1 MKHIRTPTILFALAL
16 GSLAAEA
23 QVKAPAPA
31 KPPVKAAPAKAV
43 VPVKAAPAK
52 AVVPVK
58 AAPAKAVVPPKAP
71 APMKATAPTA
81 APALPKAT
89 APTEEAAA
97 PMKAPAPVKPKA
109 DTGPAVRYAMSF
121 PNAVHHEARVTAT
134 FSGLPAG
141 PLHVR
146 MARSS
151 PGRYSL
157 HDFSKNVY
165 YVVATDGSNHPLAL
179 NRPDPYGWDVTPAA
193 DGTVL
198 FSYTLYGDRTDGT
211 YAGIDQQ
218 HAHLNLPAAL
228 CYATGLEGRQAE
240 IKFDLPATWKVA
252 TQLRAAADKATFTAP
267 NMQYL
272 MDSPVSLGAQ
282 QVRTWQEG
290 DQTIELATLYQGPA
304 AELDAYAK
312 KVQKV
317 VKEEKAVFGELPT
330 FDFARYTFV
339 ADYLSQATADGMEHR
354 NSTSVTSPRPLK
366 DEDATKNL
374 GTVAHEF
381 FHSWNVERLRP
392 RDLEPFDFQRV
403 NMSDCLWFAEG
414 FTQYYGRLALRRA
427 KLIEDEEF
435 LDDISRWVNLRQNS
449 PGARYA
455 SAIDM
460 SRQAAFTDG
469 AATVNPMNTVNT
481 NLSYYDQGAGLALVL
496 DLQLRQHHRSS
507 LDKFMQAMWQQYGK
521 KQENNAPANPYTV
534 RDLQRVLGEVSKDT
548 VFANRFFRLYVYGRE
563 QPRFGESLLVAGLA
577 VIPTRAL
584 GAALPQQVEF
594 DDEGRCIV
602 AYNTQIGS
610 GLYKA
615 GIDRGDQIVTL
626 DGKDL
631 KSSNDMDDVLHKH
644 SPSDVVFVK
653 VKTRGGAEKT
663 TQLILAEDPNVQ
675 VKPMESMEKM
685 VYSPAQKVLREAW
698 LASQASN

>member
-1 MKHIRTPTILFALAL
+1 MKQF
-16 GSLAAEA
+16 
-23 QVKAPAPA
+23 
-31 KPPVKAAPAKAV
+31 
-43 VPVKAAPAK
+43 
-52 AVVPVK
+52 
-58 AAPAKAVVPPKAP
+58 
-71 APMKATAPTA
+71 ATAIALLGLTA
-81 APALPKAT
+81 GAT
-89 APTEEAAA
+89 GAQAQT
-97 PMKAPAPVKPKA
+97 KA
-109 DTGPAVRYAMSF
+109 DTGPAVRYTVAF
-121 PNAVHHEARVTAT
+121 PNAVHHEAKVTAT
-134 FSGLPAG
+134 FAGLPGG

-157 HDFSKNVY
+157 HDFSKNAY
-165 YVVATDGSNHPLAL
+165 YVVATDGGNHPLPL
-179 NRPDPYGWDVTPAA
+179 NRPDPYGWDVTPGA
-193 DGTVL
+193 DGIVIL
-198 FSYTLYGDRTDGT
+198 SYTLYGDQTDGT
-211 YAGIDQQ
+211 YVGIDQQ

-228 CYATGLEGRQAE
+228 CYAMGLEGRQTE
-240 IKFDLPATWKVA
+240 IKFELPATWKVA
-252 TQLRAAADKATFTAP
+252 TQLRPGGDKNTFTAP
-267 NMQYL
+267 NLQYM

-282 QVRTWQEG
+282 QVRSWPEG

-304 AELDAYAK
+304 ADLDDYAK

-317 VKEEKAVFGELPT
+317 VKEEKAIFGELPK

-339 ADYLSQATADGMEHR
+339 ADYLSQATSDGMEHR

-366 DEDATKNL
+366 GEDETKNL

-392 RDLEPFDFQRV
+392 KDLEPFDFQRV
-403 NMSDCLWFAEG
+403 NMSDGLWFAEG

-427 KLIEDEEF
+427 KLIEDEDF
-435 LDDISRWVNLRQNS
+435 FDDISRWVNLRQNS

-469 AATVNPMNTVNT
+469 AGSSDPTNGVNT

-496 DLQLRQHHRSS
+496 DLQLRQFHRTS

-521 KQENNAPANPYTV
+521 QANYAPGNPYTV
-534 RDLQRVLGEVSKDT
+534 KDLQRVLGEVSKDT
-548 VFANRFFRLYVYGRE
+548 VFASRFFRQFVYGRE
-563 QPRFGESLLVAGLA
+563 QPRFSENLLVAGLA

-584 GAALPQQVEF
+584 GAALSNQVEF
-594 DDEGRCIV
+594 DDQGRCLV

-615 GIDRGDQIVTL
+615 GIDRGDQLVVL
-626 DGKDL
+626 DGKEIKSAGDL
-631 KSSNDMDDVLHKH
+631 DGVLHKH

-653 VKTRGGAEKT
+653 VKTRGGVERT

-675 VKPMESMEKM
+675 VKPVEAVEKM
-685 VYSPAQKVLREAW
+685 VYSPNQKTLREAW
-698 LASQASN
+698 LASQATN

>member
-1 MKHIRTPTILFALAL
+1 MKNITITTITATLALA
-16 GSLAAEA
+16 GSFGAEA
-23 QVKAPAPA
+23 QTKAPVPVKAPAPA
-31 KPPVKAAPAKAV
+31 KAPA
-43 VPVKAAPAK
+43 PT
-52 AVVPVK
+52 
-58 AAPAKAVVPPKAP
+58 KAP
-71 APMKATAPTA
+71 APAKSAALAPMTAPTSV
-81 APALPKAT
+81 
-89 APTEEAAA
+89 
-97 PMKAPAPVKPKA
+97 PAPETVAVPLKTSAQLKA
-109 DTGPAVRYAMSF
+109 DTGPAVRYAVAF

-157 HDFSKNVY
+157 HDFAKNVY
-165 YVVATDGSNHPLAL
+165 YVVATDGGNHPLSL
-179 NRPDPYGWDVTPAA
+179 NRPDPYSWDVMPAT
-193 DGTVL
+193 DGTVI

-211 YAGIDQQ
+211 FVGIDQQ

-228 CYATGLEGRQAE
+228 CYAMGQEGRQAE
-240 IKFDLPATWKVA
+240 VKFDLPASWKVA
-252 TQLRAAADKATFTAP
+252 TQLRPGVDKNTFSAP
-267 NMQYL
+267 NLQYL

-290 DQTIELATLYQGPA
+290 DQTIELATLYMGPA
-304 AELDAYAK
+304 AELDAFAK

-317 VKEEKAVFGELPT
+317 VKEEKAIFGELPT

-354 NSTSVTSPRPLK
+354 NSTSVTSPRPLR

-381 FHSWNVERLRP
+381 IHAWNVERLRP
-392 RDLEPFDFQRV
+392 VDIEPFDFQRV
-403 NMSDCLWFAEG
+403 NMSDGLWFAEG

-435 LDDISRWVNLRQNS
+435 FGDISRWVNLRQNS

-469 AATVNPMNTVNT
+469 AATLDPMNTVNT

-496 DLQLRQHHRSS
+496 DLQLRQHHRST

-521 KQENNAPANPYTV
+521 KQENYAPANPYTV
-534 RDLQRVLGEVSKDT
+534 KDLQRVLGEVSKDT
-548 VFANRFFRLYVYGRE
+548 VFASRFFRQYVYGRE
-563 QPRFGESLLVAGLA
+563 QPRFSESLLVAGLA

-584 GAALPQQVEF
+584 GAALPNQVAF
-594 DDEGRCIV
+594 DEEGRCIV

-631 KSSNDMDDVLHKH
+631 KSTGDMDGVLHKH

-653 VKTRGGAEKT
+653 IKTRGGVEKT

-675 VKPMESMEKM
+675 VKPMESVEKM
-685 VYSPAQKVLREAW
+685 IYSPAQKVLREAW

>member
-1 MKHIRTPTILFALAL
+1 MKHLTTAPLLFALAL
-16 GSLAAEA
+16 GVLTAGA
-23 QVKAPAPA
+23 QVKAPAPMKA
-31 KPPVKAAPAKAV
+31 PVPVKAPVKAKAPAAAKTPAVIKASAPVNAPVPAAIPAPEPVPAPAKAAG
-43 VPVKAAPAK
+43 PVKAK
-52 AVVPVK
+52 V
-58 AAPAKAVVPPKAP
+58 
-71 APMKATAPTA
+71 
-81 APALPKAT
+81 
-89 APTEEAAA
+89 
-97 PMKAPAPVKPKA
+97 
-109 DTGPAVRYAMSF
+109 DNGPAVRYAMSF

-165 YVVATDGSNHPLAL
+165 YVVATDGSNHPLSL
-179 NRPDPYGWDVTPAA
+179 NRPDPYGWDVRPAA
-193 DGTVL
+193 DGTVI

-211 YAGIDQQ
+211 YVGIDQQ

-240 IKFDLPATWKVA
+240 IKFDLPATWKAA
-252 TQLRAAADKATFTAP
+252 TQLRAGADKTTFSAP

-282 QVRTWQEG
+282 QVRSWQEG
-290 DQTIELATLYQGPA
+290 DQTVEVAMLYMGPA
-304 AELDAYAK
+304 AEIDAYAK
-312 KVQKV
+312 KIQKV

-330 FDFARYTFV
+330 FDFARYTFI
-339 ADYLSQATADGMEHR
+339 ANYLSQATGDGMEHR
-354 NSTSVTSPRPLK
+354 NSTSVTSARPLK
-366 DEDATKNL
+366 DEDATQNL

-435 LDDISRWVNLRQNS
+435 FDDISRWVNLRQNS

-460 SRQAAFTDG
+460 SRQAAFTDR
-469 AATVNPMNTVNT
+469 ASSPDPMNTVNT
-481 NLSYYDQGAGLALVL
+481 NLSYYDQGAGIALVL

-521 KQENNAPANPYTV
+521 KQENYAPTNPYTV
-534 RDLQRVLGEVSKDT
+534 KDLQRVLGEVSKDT
-548 VFANRFFRLYVYGRE
+548 VFANRFFRQYVYGRE
-563 QPRFGESLLVAGLA
+563 QPRFSESLLVAGLA

-584 GAALPQQVEF
+584 GAALPSQVAF
-594 DDEGRCIV
+594 DEEGRCIV

-626 DGKDL
+626 DGKEL
-631 KSSNDMDDVLHKH
+631 KSVGDMDGVLHKH

-653 VKTRGGAEKT
+653 VKTRGGVEKT

-675 VKPMESMEKM
+675 VKPMEAVEKM

-698 LASQASN
+698 LAGQASN

>member
-1 MKHIRTPTILFALAL
+1 MKHFTTAPLLFALAL
-16 GSLAAEA
+16 GVFTAEA
-23 QVKAPAPA
+23 QVKAS
-31 KPPVKAAPAKAV
+31 
-43 VPVKAAPAK
+43 
-52 AVVPVK
+52 
-58 AAPAKAVVPPKAP
+58 
-71 APMKATAPTA
+71 
-81 APALPKAT
+81 
-89 APTEEAAA
+89 A
-97 PMKAPAPVKPKA
+97 PMKAPAPTRPVTVKASVPVKA
-109 DTGPAVRYAMSF
+109 PVPAKAPAVAKTPVVIKASAPINVPVSASIPAPEPVLAPVKAAVPVKAKVDNGPAVRYAMSF

-165 YVVATDGSNHPLAL
+165 YVVATDGSNHPLYL
-179 NRPDPYGWDVTPAA
+179 NRPDPYGWDVSPAA
-193 DGTVL
+193 DGTVI

-211 YAGIDQQ
+211 YVGIDQQ

-240 IKFDLPATWKVA
+240 IKFDLPATWKAA
-252 TQLRAAADKATFTAP
+252 TQLRAGADKTTFSAP

-282 QVRTWQEG
+282 QVRSWQEG
-290 DQTIELATLYQGPA
+290 DQTVEVAMLYMGPA
-304 AELDAYAK
+304 AEIDAYAK

-330 FDFARYTFV
+330 FDFARYTFI
-339 ADYLSQATADGMEHR
+339 ANYLSQATGDGMEHR

-366 DEDATKNL
+366 DEDATQNL

-392 RDLEPFDFQRV
+392 YDIEPFDFQRV

-435 LDDISRWVNLRQNS
+435 FDDISRWVNLRQNS

-460 SRQAAFTDG
+460 SRQAAFTDR
-469 AATVNPMNTVNT
+469 ASTSDPMNTVNT
-481 NLSYYDQGAGLALVL
+481 NLSYYDQGAGIALVL

-521 KQENNAPANPYTV
+521 KQENYAPTNPYTV
-534 RDLQRVLGEVSKDT
+534 KDLQRVLGEVSKDT
-548 VFANRFFRLYVYGRE
+548 VFANRFFRQYVYGRE

-584 GAALPQQVEF
+584 GAALPSQVAF
-594 DDEGRCIV
+594 DEEGRCIV

-626 DGKDL
+626 DGKEL
-631 KSSNDMDDVLHKH
+631 KSVGDMDGVLHKH

-653 VKTRGGAEKT
+653 VKTRGGVEKT

-675 VKPMESMEKM
+675 VKPMEAVEKM

-698 LASQASN
+698 LAGQASN

>member
-1 MKHIRTPTILFALAL
+1 MSLFYCKFPTPLHLTRFYFFFGTPRYPLFLPMKNTATFLLLLAL
-16 GSLAAEA
+16 NASRA
-23 QVKAPAPA
+23 QAQ
-31 KPPVKAAPAKAV
+31 
-43 VPVKAAPAK
+43 
-52 AVVPVK
+52 
-58 AAPAKAVVPPKAP
+58 
-71 APMKATAPTA
+71 TAPDA
-81 APALPKAT
+81 
-89 APTEEAAA
+89 
-97 PMKAPAPVKPKA
+97 
-109 DTGPAVRYAMSF
+109 GPAVRYAIAF
-121 PNAVHHEARVTAT
+121 PNAVHHEARITAT
-134 FSGLPAG
+134 FAGLSAG

-157 HDFSKNVY
+157 HDFAKNVY
-165 YVVATDGSNHPLAL
+165 YVVATDGANHPLPL

-193 DGTVL
+193 DGTVV

-211 YAGIDQQ
+211 YVGIDQQ

-228 CYATGLEGRQAE
+228 CYATGLERRQAE
-240 IKFDLPATWKVA
+240 VKFDLPATWKAA
-252 TQLRAAADKATFTAP
+252 TQLRQGADKNTFTAP

-282 QVRTWQEG
+282 QVRTWPEG

-312 KVQKV
+312 KVQRV

-330 FDFARYTFV
+330 FDFARYTFI
-339 ADYLSQATADGMEHR
+339 ANYLTQATSDGMEHR
-354 NSTSVTSPRPLK
+354 NSTSLTSPRPLR
-366 DEDATKNL
+366 DEEGTRNL

-381 FHSWNVERLRP
+381 FHAWNVERLRP

-403 NMSDCLWFAEG
+403 NMSDGLWFAEG

-435 LDDISRWVNLRQNS
+435 FEDISRWVNLRQNS

-469 AATVNPMNTVNT
+469 AGSSDPTNLLNT

-496 DLQLRQHHRSS
+496 DLQLRQFHRTS
-507 LDKFMQAMWQQYGK
+507 LDKVMQALWQQYGK
-521 KQENNAPANPYTV
+521 KQANYAPTAPYTV
-534 RDLQRVLGEVSKDT
+534 RDLQRVVGEVSKDT
-548 VFANRFFRLYVYGRE
+548 VFTSRFFRQFVYGRE
-563 QPRFGESLLVAGLA
+563 QPRFSENLLVAGLV
-577 VIPTRAL
+577 VIPTRVL
-584 GAALPQQVEF
+584 GAALPRQVEF
-594 DDEGRCIV
+594 DGEGRCIV
-602 AYNTQIGS
+602 AFNTQIGT
-610 GLYKA
+610 GLYKS
-615 GIDRGDQIVTL
+615 GIDRGDQLVVL
-626 DGKDL
+626 DGKEL
-631 KSSNDMDDVLHKH
+631 KSAADLDGVLRKH

-653 VKTRGGAEKT
+653 VKTRGGTEKT
-663 TQLILAEDPNVQ
+663 TQLILGEDPNVQ
-675 VKPMESMEKM
+675 VKPVEDVEKM
-685 VYSPAQKVLREAW
+685 VYSPNQKTLRDAW

>member
-1 MKHIRTPTILFALAL
+1 MA
-16 GSLAAEA
+16 
-23 QVKAPAPA
+23 
-31 KPPVKAAPAKAV
+31 
-43 VPVKAAPAK
+43 
-52 AVVPVK
+52 
-58 AAPAKAVVPPKAP
+58 
-71 APMKATAPTA
+71 
-81 APALPKAT
+81 
-89 APTEEAAA
+89 
-97 PMKAPAPVKPKA
+97 
-109 DTGPAVRYAMSF
+109 F
-121 PNAVHHEARVTAT
+121 PNAVHHEAKVTAT
-134 FSGLPAG
+134 FLKLPSG

-157 HDFSKNVY
+157 HDFAKNTY
-165 YVVATDGSNHPLAL
+165 YVVATDGSNHPLPL
-179 NRPDPYGWDVTPAA
+179 NRPDPYGWDVMPAA
-193 DGTVL
+193 DGTVI
-198 FSYTLYGDRTDGT
+198 FNYTLYGDQTDGT
-211 YAGIDQQ
+211 YIGIDQQ
-218 HAHLNLPAAL
+218 HAHLNMPAAL

-240 IKFDLPATWKVA
+240 VKFDLPPTWKVA
-252 TQLRAAADKATFTAP
+252 TQLRLGADKNTFTAP
-267 NMQYL
+267 NLQYL

-282 QVRTWQEG
+282 QVRSWPEG
-290 DQTIELATLYQGPA
+290 DQTIELATLYQGTV

-317 VKEEKAVFGELPT
+317 VKEEKAIFGELPT
-330 FDFARYTFV
+330 FDFARYTFL
-339 ADYLSQATADGMEHR
+339 ANYLTQATSDGMEHR
-354 NSTSVTSPRPLK
+354 NSTSVTSPLPLK
-366 DEDATKNL
+366 GEDETKNL
-374 GTVAHEF
+374 GVMAHEF

-392 RDLEPFDFQRV
+392 ADLEPFNFQRV
-403 NMSDCLWFAEG
+403 NMSSGLWFAEG

-435 LDDISRWVNLRQNS
+435 FDDISRWVNLRQNS

-469 AATVNPMNTVNT
+469 AHSNDPMNSVNT

-496 DLQLRQHHRSS
+496 DLQLRQFHRTS

-521 KQENNAPANPYTV
+521 KQTSYAPANPYTMN
-534 RDLQRVLGEVSKDT
+534 DLQRVLGEVSKDT
-548 VFANRFFRLYVYGRE
+548 VFANRFFRMYVSGRE
-563 QPRFGESLLVAGLA
+563 QPRFGENLLVAGLA

-584 GAALPQQVEF
+584 GAALPSQVTF
-594 DDEGRCIV
+594 DDDGRCIV

-615 GIDRGDQIVTL
+615 GIDRGDQIVVL
-626 DGKDL
+626 DGKDI
-631 KSSNDMDDVLHKH
+631 KSANELDAVLHKH

-653 VKTRGGAEKT
+653 VKTRGGVERT

-675 VKPMESMEKM
+675 VRPVESVDKM

-698 LASQASN
+698 LASQVSN

>member
-1 MKHIRTPTILFALAL
+1 MKQATTSLLLAL
-16 GSLAAEA
+16 VFGVLTAEA
-23 QVKAPAPA
+23 QTKVPAPVKAPAQGKPAAAKAPALA
-31 KPPVKAAPAKAV
+31 KPAGTKAPAPVKAAPAA
-43 VPVKAAPAK
+43 VKAPETAPA
-52 AVVPVK
+52 
-58 AAPAKAVVPPKAP
+58 
-71 APMKATAPTA
+71 M
-81 APALPKAT
+81 APALEP
-89 APTEEAAA
+89 APAQAAA
-97 PMKAPAPVKPKA
+97 PDKAKT
-109 DTGPAVRYAMSF
+109 DNGPAVRYAMSF

-146 MARSS
+146 IARSS

-157 HDFSKNVY
+157 HDFAKNVY
-165 YVVATDGSNHPLAL
+165 YVVATDGSNHPLYL
-179 NRPDPYGWDVTPAA
+179 NRPDPYGWDVSPAA
-193 DGTVL
+193 DGTVI

-211 YAGIDQQ
+211 YVGIDQQ

-240 IKFDLPATWKVA
+240 VKFDLPATWKVA
-252 TQLRAAADKATFTAP
+252 TQLRPGADKTTFSAP

-282 QVRTWQEG
+282 QVRSWQEG
-290 DQTIELATLYQGPA
+290 DQTVELAMLYMGPA
-304 AELDAYAK
+304 AEIDAYAK

-317 VKEEKAVFGELPT
+317 VKEEKAIFGELPT
-330 FDFARYTFV
+330 FDFARYTFI
-339 ADYLSQATADGMEHR
+339 ANYLSQATSDGMEHR
-354 NSTSVTSPRPLK
+354 NSTSVTSPHPLK
-366 DEDATKNL
+366 DEDETKNL

-392 RDLEPFDFQRV
+392 RDIEPFDFQRV

-435 LDDISRWVNLRQNS
+435 FADISRWVNLRQNS

-469 AATVNPMNTVNT
+469 ASTPDPMNTVNT
-481 NLSYYDQGAGLALVL
+481 NLSYYDQGAGIAMVL

-521 KQENNAPANPYTV
+521 KQENYAPDNPYTV
-534 RDLQRVLGEVSKDT
+534 KDLQRVLGEVSKDT
-548 VFANRFFRLYVYGRE
+548 VFANRFFRQYVYGRE
-563 QPRFGESLLVAGLA
+563 QPRFSESLLVAGLA

-584 GAALPQQVEF
+584 GAALPNQVAF
-594 DDEGRCIV
+594 DEEGRCIV

-631 KSSNDMDDVLHKH
+631 KSSGDMDGVLHKH

-653 VKTRGGAEKT
+653 VKTRGGVDKT

-675 VKPMESMEKM
+675 VKPMEAVEKM
-685 VYSPAQKVLREAW
+685 VYTPAQKVLREAW
-698 LASQASN
+698 LAGQASN

>member
-1 MKHIRTPTILFALAL
+1 V
-16 GSLAAEA
+16 AAPPA
-23 QVKAPAPA
+23 PAVTKAPAA
-31 KPPVKAAPAKAV
+31 
-43 VPVKAAPAK
+43 
-52 AVVPVK
+52 
-58 AAPAKAVVPPKAP
+58 
-71 APMKATAPTA
+71 
-81 APALPKAT
+81 
-89 APTEEAAA
+89 
-97 PMKAPAPVKPKA
+97 PKA

-134 FSGLPAG
+134 FSGLPSG

-146 MARSS
+146 MARTS

-157 HDFSKNVY
+157 HDFAKNVY
-165 YVVATDGSNHPLAL
+165 YVVATDGGNHPLPL
-179 NRPDPYGWDVTPAA
+179 NRPDPYGWDVNPTA
-193 DGTVL
+193 DGTVI

-211 YAGIDQQ
+211 YVGIDQQ

-240 IKFDLPATWKVA
+240 IKFDLPAGWKA
-252 TQLRAAADKATFTAP
+252 STQLRSGADKTVFTAP

-272 MDSPVSLGAQ
+272 MDSPVSLGVQ
-282 QVRTWQEG
+282 QVRTWPEG
-290 DQTIELATLYQGPA
+290 DQTIELTALYQGSA
-304 AELDAYAK
+304 AELDAFAK

-330 FDFARYTFV
+330 FDFARYTFI
-339 ADYLSQATADGMEHR
+339 ADYLSQATSDGMEHR
-354 NSTSVTSPRPLK
+354 NSTSVTSPRPLRE
-366 DEDATKNL
+366 EDGTRNL

-381 FHSWNVERLRP
+381 FHAWNVERLRP

-403 NMSDCLWFAEG
+403 NMSDALWFAEG
-414 FTQYYGRLALRRA
+414 FTQYYGRLSLRRA

-435 LDDISRWVNLRQNS
+435 FDDISRWVNLRQNS

-460 SRQAAFTDG
+460 SRQAAFNDG
-469 AATVNPMNTVNT
+469 AASNDPTNSVNT

-496 DLQLRQHHRSS
+496 DLQLRQFHRTN
-507 LDKFMQAMWQQYGK
+507 LDKVMQAMWQQYGS
-521 KQENNAPANPYTV
+521 KQKDYAPTNPYTV
-534 RDLQRVLGEVSKDT
+534 RDLQRVVGEVSKDT

-563 QPRFGESLLVAGLA
+563 QPRFSENLLVAGLA
-577 VIPTRAL
+577 VIPTRVL
-584 GAALPQQVEF
+584 GAALPSQVEF
-594 DDEGRCIV
+594 DEEGRCIV
-602 AYNTQIGS
+602 ARNSQIGS

-615 GIDRGDQIVTL
+615 GIDRGDEIMVL
-626 DGKDL
+626 DGQTIKSAGDL
-631 KSSNDMDDVLHKH
+631 DGVLHKH

-653 VKTRGGAEKT
+653 VKTRGGVERT

-675 VKPMESMEKM
+675 VRPVEAVEKM
-685 VYSPAQKVLREAW
+685 VYSPNQKTLREAW